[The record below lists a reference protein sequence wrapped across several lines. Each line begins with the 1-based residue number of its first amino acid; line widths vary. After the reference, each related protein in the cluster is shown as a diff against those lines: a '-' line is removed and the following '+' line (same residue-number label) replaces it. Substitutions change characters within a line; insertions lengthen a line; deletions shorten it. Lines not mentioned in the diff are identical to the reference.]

1 MAERIKGIDISAW
14 QDGISF
20 DEIVKAGVEFV
31 MIRAGFGKTKD
42 HDLDEFVSECNKH
55 GIKYGFYWYSYAL
68 TVDRAKEEAE
78 ACIGCIKAYKPDYPV
93 CYDMEDKSQIDGLS
107 KRTRTDM
114 AIMFCETIRAAGY
127 TPGIYANPAW
137 FENYYKKTELVG
149 KYDIWLAC
157 WTENPDKPMRY
168 NYGQRIWQW
177 GLDKIGGYN
186 VDGDLSYHDYA
197 ANGKGSV
204 PAGEDPGVIKIGD
217 VVMFS
222 GGLHYVSSTAE
233 TATGRTRPP
242 GLAKVM
248 NIAENAPH
256 EIALRGIDGGS
267 NVYGWVDS
275 QTVKPFDEAKDTLS
289 LGDRVKVKK
298 GAKTYNGGALASFV
312 YNCVYEIMQIGSGIA
327 PDYIVIGNG
336 QQITAAV
343 KAEDLERA

>member
-20 DEIVKAGVEFV
+20 DEIVEAGVEFV

-42 HDLDEFVSECNKH
+42 RLLDKFITECKKF

-93 CYDMEDKSQIDGLS
+93 CFDMEDKSQIDGLS

-127 TPGIYANPAW
+127 TPGIYANPSW
-137 FENYYKKTELVG
+137 FESYYKKAELVG
-149 KYDIWLAC
+149 RYDIWLAC
-157 WTENPDKPMRY
+157 WTENPDKPTRY

-177 GLDKIGGYN
+177 GLDRIGGYN
-186 VDGDLSYHDYA
+186 VDGDLSYHDYT
-197 ANGKGSV
+197 ANGENAA
-204 PAGEDPGVIKIGD
+204 PAGEDTAVIEIGD

-222 GGLHYVSSTAE
+222 GGSHYVSSTAE
-233 TATGRTRPP
+233 TATGGKRTP

-256 EIALRGIDGGS
+256 KIALRGIDGGS
-267 NVYGWVDS
+267 NVYGWVDEEL
-275 QTVKPFDEAKDTLS
+275 VKAVEETKETLS
-289 LGDRVKVKK
+289 LGDRVRVKK
-298 GAKTYNGGALASFV
+298 GARTYKGGALASFV
-312 YNCVYEIMQIGSGIA
+312 YNCVYEVMQIGSGVA
-327 PDYIVIGNG
+327 PDYIVIGTGN
-336 QQITAAV
+336 QITAAV
-343 KAEDLERA
+343 KAEDLERV